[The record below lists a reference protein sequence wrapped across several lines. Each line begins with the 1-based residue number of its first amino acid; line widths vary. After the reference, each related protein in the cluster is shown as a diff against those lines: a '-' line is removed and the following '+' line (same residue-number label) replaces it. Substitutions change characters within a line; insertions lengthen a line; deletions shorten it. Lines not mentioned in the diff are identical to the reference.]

1 MIVLS
6 ENHID
11 NKCLPDGATIR
22 AVSLKTISEFSGNT
36 EVEMIVCSRETAK
49 AAAAIDLPKLKLL
62 QLTSAG
68 FDGVP
73 TDEFAKKGVL
83 VANAGDTYSVPIAE
97 TVMHG
102 ILMILKRFNKSPK
115 NPHLRLRR
123 NYKYITELKGKK
135 AMILG
140 AGSIGT
146 EIAKRLSTF
155 DTEIFGYDKFVTEK
169 EPYKAIYGSREAL
182 KTALP
187 DMDIV
192 ISTLPDNEETKRTIG
207 GEIFGC
213 FKNNS
218 IFINVGRRAVIN
230 EDDLYRALKNGQ
242 VGFAVLDR
250 FEILPNPVT
259 DKFRR
264 LRNVIVLPGVA
275 AISQESK
282 WRLQEYICG
291 NISALLNGTQ
301 PKFVINR
308 GK

>member
-11 NKCLPDGATIR
+11 NSFLPTGAIIK
-22 AVSLKTISEFSGNT
+22 AISLKTISGFSGST
-36 EVEMIVCSRETAK
+36 DVEMIVCSRETAK
-49 AAAAIDLPKLKLL
+49 AAVAIDLPKLKLI

-73 TDEFAKKGVL
+73 TDEFAKKGVM

-97 TVMHG
+97 TVVHG
-102 ILMILKRFNKSPK
+102 ILMIIKRFNKSPK

-123 NYKYITELKGKK
+123 NYKYITELKDKS

-146 EIAKRLSTF
+146 EIAKRLYAF
-155 DTEIFGYDKFVTEK
+155 DVEIFGYDKFITQK
-169 EPYKAIYGSREAL
+169 EPYKVIYGSRAELKEAL
-182 KTALP
+182 PA
-187 DMDIV
+187 MDIV
-192 ISTLPDNEETKRTIG
+192 ISTLPDNDDTKGTIN
-207 GEIFGC
+207 GEIFSC

-218 IFINVGRRAVIN
+218 IFVNVGRRAVIN
-230 EDDLYRALKNGQ
+230 EDDLYRGLKTGQ
-242 VGFAVLDR
+242 VGSALLDR
-250 FEILPNPVT
+250 FDILPNPVT

-275 AISQESK
+275 AISRESK
-282 WRLQEYICG
+282 IRLQEYICD
-291 NISALLNGTQ
+291 NISALINRTEQ
-301 PKFVINR
+301 KFVINR